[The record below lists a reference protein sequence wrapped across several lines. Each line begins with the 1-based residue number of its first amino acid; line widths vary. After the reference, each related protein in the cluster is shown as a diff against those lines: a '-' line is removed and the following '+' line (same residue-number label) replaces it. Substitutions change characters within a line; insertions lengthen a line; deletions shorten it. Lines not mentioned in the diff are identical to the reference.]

1 MDPHQPVGL
10 MPGKN
15 TRHRRFAAPLRRL
28 LTPRHHQLGLP
39 QPAAVLTNLEW
50 LGRCYESPT
59 HIVITKTVTTLT
71 DQRVIQSQTALTDPA
86 DPARGIT
93 NDELV

>member
-28 LTPRHHQLGLP
+28 L
-39 QPAAVLTNLEW
+39 
-50 LGRCYESPT
+50 
-59 HIVITKTVTTLT
+59 
-71 DQRVIQSQTALTDPA
+71 
-86 DPARGIT
+86 
-93 NDELV
+93 